1 MNTDLPTLGAP
12 VMIVGLL
19 AGFFLCF
26 YGNVAKKYLVPLRS
40 VLSGALV
47 SLALVF
53 LIMEK
58 KGLIVALQS
67 KNAIPALWALLIS
80 GEHYLFSIIA
90 MASIAI
96 GGLLLFALSRKG
108 GPVTAKIVA
117 IFTALSMSL
126 IIFLLL
132 LEFLPLSLSLVFAA
146 ILMILIVIFCMR
158 DFASYMAF
166 ENAIGGALLVS
177 YLLKRFWYLDL
188 WIFLLW
194 VAILSVAG
202 IFSQLRSLKKN
213 KAKSEMIDE

>member
-158 DFASYMAF
+158 DFGSYMAF

>member
-58 KGLIVALQS
+58 EGLIVALQS